1 MLATKARR
9 RFPCFVGGVA
19 AIIAGG
25 FTLALP
31 IIDSMGA
38 IGWVWFCGW
47 VISLPIILSCS
58 IGLLVIFQRDR
69 SVLAALIFSVLAL
82 ATRIPPAVSYW
93 AAAGLGIVNA
103 ESNKDIRI

>member
-1 MLATKARR
+1 MLVTKARTI
-9 RFPCFVGGVA
+9 FPCFAGGVA

-31 IIDSMGA
+31 ILDSMGA

-47 VISLPIILSCS
+47 VISLPIILGCS

-69 SVLAALIFSVLAL
+69 NVLPALILSVLAL
-82 ATRIPPAVSYW
+82 ATSIPPAVSYW
-93 AAAGLGIVNA
+93 KAA
-103 ESNKDIRI
+103 